1 MGGSALRDLAWHAG
15 EDWTRALD
23 WRTMEEHLPKIYVAF
38 RDANPEVARA
48 LDELGRSTEQA
59 GPLDDRTQRL
69 VKVAL
74 AVGSLAE
81 GAVRSNARKALEAGD
96 TAAEIRHVAL
106 LAITTCGFPTAIA
119 GLGWIDE
126 VLGPTP
132 AVASDSAE
140 E

>member
-1 MGGSALRDLAWHAG
+1 
-15 EDWTRALD
+15 
-23 WRTMEEHLPKIYVAF
+23 MEQHLPQVYLAF
-38 RDANPEVARA
+38 REAHPEVAQA

-59 GPLDDRTQRL
+59 GPLDARTQRL

-81 GAVRSNARKALEAGD
+81 GAVRSNTRKALAAGD

-126 VLGPTP
+126 VLGRESNQPP
-132 AVASDSAE
+132 DQSEA
-140 E
+140 

>member
-1 MGGSALRDLAWHAG
+1 
-15 EDWTRALD
+15 
-23 WRTMEEHLPKIYVAF
+23 MEQHLPTVYLGF
-38 RDANPEVARA
+38 RAAIPKLAVA

-59 GPLDDRTQRL
+59 GPLDARTQRL

-81 GAVRSNARKALEAGD
+81 GAVRSNAVQALAAGD

-119 GLGWIDE
+119 GLGWLDE
-126 VLGPTP
+126 VLGPR
-132 AVASDSAE
+132 VARSPDQSKE
-140 E
+140 